1 MAYLKNI
8 LSYLGLKALILKIV
22 TLRIF
27 IPIISKHVKKSLL
40 FECLDNKHSDSFGV
54 LVLHSHRW
62 TLDLDVL
69 KRSPKLKLI
78 SLDATKQ
85 QWLNNLFLNPVLE
98 LFREDRR
105 LYFHPEANPK
115 ALKYTNKLSR
125 YLTDFIK
132 YFAEECDFK
141 CIVTCNFRY
150 VPDIEWAKASRLAGV
165 PFIALHKECMRD
177 ESTEQFYIDLYK
189 DRNLKFYGNKL
200 VVYNEREK
208 KIIVESNICEEKNII
223 VAGCLRIDDIIKEC
237 DHVNNRKKAVCL
249 FSFRHFAAGIKVE
262 SRTGFDDH
270 EGEGLVEA
278 FAQTHE
284 AIAELAIEYP
294 DIVFIIKPKWLSSWE
309 EKIREVIRDG
319 VGREIEDIKNLILT
333 VDIDAQTLIKKSTV
347 VIGLN
352 STTLLESRI
361 LKKTTIIPMFAEAGC
376 KYKDKIWFQ
385 KYSGSEFIFPTSKEE
400 FKEQVVLAVQN
411 DNRQPPS
418 HELIDDYLGFHDG
431 KTLERIVSI
440 LETEVSMASPELV
453 AS

>member
-1 MAYLKNI
+1 MNYLKNV
-8 LSYLGLKALILKIV
+8 LSYLGLKAVILKII
-22 TLRIF
+22 TLKLF
-27 IPIISKHVKKSLL
+27 IPIVAKHGKKALL
-40 FECLDNKHSDSFGV
+40 FEGLENKHSDSFGV

-62 TLDLDVL
+62 TLDLNVL
-69 KRSPKLKLI
+69 KSSPKLKLI
-78 SLDATKQ
+78 YIPVEKQ
-85 QWLNNLFLNPVLE
+85 CWLNNLILSPVAV
-98 LFREDRR
+98 LFREDKS
-105 LYFHPEANPK
+105 LHHQPETNPK
-115 ALKYTNKLSR
+115 VQKYKNKLCE

-141 CIVTCNFRY
+141 CIVTCGFWY
-150 VPDIEWAKASRLAGV
+150 KTDIEWAKASRLAGV

-200 VVYNEREK
+200 VVHNEWEK
-208 KIIVESNICEEKNII
+208 KIIVKSNICEEENVI

-249 FSFRHFAAGIKVE
+249 FSFRHFVAGVKIE

-294 DIVFIIKPKWLSSWE
+294 DIVFIIKPKWLFIWE
-309 EKIREVIRDG
+309 EKIREVIRAG

>member
-1 MAYLKNI
+1 MTYLKNI
-8 LSYLGLKALILKIV
+8 LTSLWLKTLIFKIITLKIF
-22 TLRIF
+22 L
-27 IPIISKHVKKSLL
+27 PIVAKYVKKSLL

-54 LVLHSHRW
+54 LVLHDQRW
-62 TLDLDVL
+62 TLDLNVL

-78 SLDATKQ
+78 SLPATKQ
-85 QWLNNLFLNPVLE
+85 LWLNTLFLSPVAE
-98 LFREDRR
+98 LIRDDLSLR
-105 LYFHPEANPK
+105 HQPETNPK
-115 ALKYTNKLSR
+115 VLKYKNKLIR
-125 YLTDFIK
+125 YLADFIK
-132 YFAEECDFK
+132 YFAEECGFK

-150 VPDIEWAKASRLAGV
+150 TNDIEWAKASRLAGI
-165 PFIALHKECMRD
+165 PFVALHKECLRD
-177 ESTEQFYIDLYK
+177 KFNEQFQRDFYK
-189 DRNLKFYGNKL
+189 DRKFKFYGNKL
-200 VVYNEREK
+200 VVYNETEK
-208 KIIVESNICEEKNII
+208 KLIVEANICEEKNVI

-237 DHVNNRKKAVCL
+237 NYVNNSKKVVCL
-249 FSFRHFAAGIKVE
+249 FSFRHVVAGFMIKNK
-262 SRTGFDDH
+262 TGFGDH
-270 EGEGLVEA
+270 EGEGLIEV

-294 DIVFIIKPKWLSSWE
+294 DIVFIIKPKWLSDWE
-309 EKIREVIRDG
+309 EKIREVIRNG

-361 LKKTTIIPMFAEAGC
+361 LQKTTIIPMFAEAGG
-376 KYKDKIWFQ
+376 KYNYTLCFQ
-385 KYSGSEFIFPTSKEE
+385 QYSGSEFVFPESKEE